1 MKKLLLLTVTLLLA
15 AITCAACAQNPAA
28 PEISTSSAPETSLEL
43 TEIAPAESLPETS
56 EASAPEHLVVADAAM
71 YRGLVYSVEETED
84 GKIITLQEAAGT
96 DFGADV
102 LKFRITADT
111 KLSFEEP
118 IAAGD
123 TFYYE
128 VYYGVA
134 PGQTLDAESVQD
146 AIAMNRYFDVAAVNF
161 NGTLKEILPSDKA
174 GEGQLVMEA
183 LQDLQ
188 EVVFNYSA
196 EVQFYLDFAALKP
209 GDKLNIFHKGIYTMS
224 IPPQGI
230 PLEVRYYA
238 EPKAA

>member
-28 PEISTSSAPETSLEL
+28 PEIATSSAPETSSEQAPAL
-43 TEIAPAESLPETS
+43 PAESLPETS

-71 YRGLVYSVEETED
+71 YRGTIDSIEETAD
-84 GKIITLQEAAGT
+84 GKVITLHQPEGINY
-96 DFGADV
+96 GNPSQ
-102 LKFRITADT
+102 KFRITADT
-111 KLSFEEP
+111 KFSFEEP

-128 VYYGVA
+128 VYYGAIPGENLVA
-134 PGQTLDAESVQD
+134 EEARDI
-146 AIAMNRYFDVAAVNF
+146 IAMNRYFDVAAVNF

-174 GEGQLVMEA
+174 GEGQLVMEDMVN
-183 LQDLQ
+183 QQ
-188 EVVFNYSA
+188 EAVFNYSA

-238 EPKAA
+238 EPA